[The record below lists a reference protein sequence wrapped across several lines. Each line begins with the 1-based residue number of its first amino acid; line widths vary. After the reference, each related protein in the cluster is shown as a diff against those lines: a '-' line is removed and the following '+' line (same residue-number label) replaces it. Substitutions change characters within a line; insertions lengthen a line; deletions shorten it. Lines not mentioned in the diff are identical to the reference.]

1 MKKIVPVKRLAE
13 NVGFMG
19 LFKNTEMVF
28 YVKNLKSKR
37 NIGARVDSA
46 GKVKIIQL
54 INDVEGRAV
63 YSSENTKSIAQV
75 GLCIILEMIMRYKTE
90 QGQVPVPAQALDSK
104 VYYLL
109 PEQAMLI
116 KVREI

>member
-1 MKKIVPVKRLAE
+1 MKKIVPVKRLAKI
-13 NVGFMG
+13 VGFMG

-28 YVKNLKSKR
+28 YVKDITNKR
-37 NIGARVDSA
+37 NIGARMDSA

-54 INDVEGRAV
+54 INDVESRPI
-63 YSSENTKSIAQV
+63 YSSENTKTISQV

-90 QGQVPVPAQALDSK
+90 HPPEQRLDSN

-109 PEQAMLI
+109 PEQATLI